1 MNFILSISILSLCA
15 AFQAWP
21 GTNAPT
27 APAKEKIRWIVQK
40 NSSLSIAGHTNV
52 NKFSCGVAEYGE
64 ADTIT
69 CLNEGFRGENRGIP
83 LRGAL
88 RIDIA
93 GFDCSNRFMT
103 SEFKKTLKYKDHPRL
118 VITFVSLNKMPV
130 FNSQAEMVKGWVD
143 VELAGVSRRFEINY
157 TSSKADAATLE
168 LVGNRQFGFSD
179 FGLQPPQKMGGLIR
193 VDDILNVRFM
203 LCLRPI

>member
-1 MNFILSISILSLCA
+1 MNFFLSISMLSLCA
-15 AFQAWP
+15 AFQARP
-21 GTNAPT
+21 VIKAPT
-27 APAKEKIRWIVQK
+27 APAREKIRWIVQK

-52 NKFSCGVAEYGE
+52 NRFSCGVAEYGE

-93 GFDCSNRFMT
+93 GFDCSNKFMT
-103 SEFKKTLKYKDHPRL
+103 SEFKKTLKYKDYPRL
-118 VITFVSLNKMPV
+118 IITFVSLDKMPV
-130 FNSQAEMVKGWVD
+130 FDNRAETVKGCVN
-143 VELAGVSRRFEINY
+143 VELAGVSRRFDINY
-157 TSSKADAATLE
+157 TSSRLDAATLE
-168 LVGNRQFGFSD
+168 LIGNREFGFSD

-193 VDDILNVRFM
+193 VNDVLNVQFI
-203 LCLRPI
+203 LCLRPM